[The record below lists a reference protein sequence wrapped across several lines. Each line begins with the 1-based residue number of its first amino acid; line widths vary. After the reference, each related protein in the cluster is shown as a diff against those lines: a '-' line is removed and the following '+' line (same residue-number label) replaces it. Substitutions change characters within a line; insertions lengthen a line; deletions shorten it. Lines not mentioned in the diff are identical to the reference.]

1 MALLILFKF
10 YSSLDIWTSNGV
22 HLVYE
27 QDLPTIVNSP
37 ETGDHEDEISAYDQ
51 TNITIVN
58 EDDASNVKDNS
69 FEEED
74 PIAESTIISNE
85 ENKLTEDQ
93 NESTEAD
100 RNHIAKKKRKIRIIK
115 QTSKLNKKMKTSCCS
130 FVTDVAVVDVRGKWV
145 NVSD

>member
-1 MALLILFKF
+1 M
-10 YSSLDIWTSNGV
+10 DIWTSNGV

-58 EDDASNVKDNS
+58 EDDASNERDDS
-69 FEEED
+69 FEEEN
-74 PIAESTIISNE
+74 PMTEATSISNGE
-85 ENKLTEDQ
+85 TTLTEDQ

-100 RNHIAKKKRKIRIIK
+100 RNHIGKKKRKIRIIK

>member
-1 MALLILFKF
+1 MD
-10 YSSLDIWTSNGV
+10 SEES
-22 HLVYE
+22 
-27 QDLPTIVNSP
+27 
-37 ETGDHEDEISAYDQ
+37 GDHEDDISAYDQ

-58 EDDASNVKDNS
+58 EDDASNVIDNS

-74 PIAESTIISNE
+74 PIAESKIISNGE
-85 ENKLTEDQ
+85 TSFTEDQ

-100 RNHIAKKKRKIRIIK
+100 RNHIVKKKRKIRIVK

>member
-1 MALLILFKF
+1 
-10 YSSLDIWTSNGV
+10 
-22 HLVYE
+22 VYE
-27 QDLPTIVNSP
+27 QDLPTIIDSP
-37 ETGDHEDEISAYDQ
+37 ETGAHETEDDISAYDQ

-58 EDDASNVKDNS
+58 EEDETNVKDDS

-74 PIAESTIISNE
+74 PIAESTVITNGE
-85 ENKLTEDQ
+85 TTLTEDQ

-100 RNHIAKKKRKIRIIK
+100 RNHIAKKKRKIKIIK

-130 FVTDVAVVDVRGKWV
+130 FVTDVAVIDVRGKWV

>member
-1 MALLILFKF
+1 MD
-10 YSSLDIWTSNGV
+10 SS
-22 HLVYE
+22 
-27 QDLPTIVNSP
+27 
-37 ETGDHEDEISAYDQ
+37 ETGDHEDDISAYDQ

-58 EDDASNVKDNS
+58 EDDDSNVRDDTY
-69 FEEED
+69 EEEN
-74 PIAESTIISNE
+74 PMAENTIISNGE
-85 ENKLTEDQ
+85 TTLIEDQ

-100 RNHIAKKKRKIRIIK
+100 RNHIIKKKRKIRIIK